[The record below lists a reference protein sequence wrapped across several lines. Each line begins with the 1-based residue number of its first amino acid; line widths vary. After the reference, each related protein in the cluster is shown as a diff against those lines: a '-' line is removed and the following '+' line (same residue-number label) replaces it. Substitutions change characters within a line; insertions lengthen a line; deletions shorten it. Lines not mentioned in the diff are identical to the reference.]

1 MNTANPQKVIS
12 GNLAVR
18 QLGNDSVY
26 NDRRLFNR
34 KQNIDVLKKGKDES
48 HQHLDRETEG
58 SSSKLSG

>member
-1 MNTANPQKVIS
+1 M
-12 GNLAVR
+12 

-58 SSSKLSG
+58 TSSKLSGWAYKIEVNGRGYGI